1 MGEPDQDQL
10 CDLLIVPL
18 PPAPAE
24 QVQTITSPAEQE
36 TVELPPLLSNVT
48 TVDPFLVTVRAFLS
62 QDTESVV
69 DALRTRAVHVPV
81 PEPAFSRITFQ
92 FPLVKLDTLN
102 GELLCVIVV
111 LKPLRPLPRLVTA
124 AAMLLT
130 VELDV
135 PLAELVCGT
144 SLPFR

>member
-1 MGEPDQDQL
+1 VGDPDQDQL
-10 CDLLIVPL
+10 CDLLIVPP

-24 QVQTITSPAEQE
+24 QVHTITSPGEQE
-36 TVELPPLLSNVT
+36 TVSLPPLLPKVT
-48 TVDPFLVTVRAFLS
+48 TVESFLVTVRAFWS
-62 QDTESVV
+62 QDTERVV
-69 DALRTRAVHVPV
+69 DASSTRAVHVPV

-111 LKPLRPLPRLVTA
+111 LKPLRPLPRSVTTA
-124 AAMLLT
+124 AILLT
-130 VELDV
+130 VELDES
-135 PLAELVCGT
+135 LAELVCGT